1 MYEEINMKIR
11 RKRKYQL
18 PLSHSNLTKHEN
30 MRSHFDPNGS
40 WTGVPEKDSYPD
52 VPDGE
57 KPVQDADDL

>member
-40 WTGVPEKDSYPD
+40 WTGVPEKYGYPD